1 MSTSYHDE
9 KGNPASKAEM
19 LAIMHS
25 LASTGHIREHLRIK
39 EEFDVIEA
47 TKDEST
53 VLISKETLTD
63 LLAKMLA
70 AGVHIP
76 QDVSALLEEEVV
88 IAPLDQEAKR
98 HLYESLDKRT
108 LANIV
113 EDMIIRTNNGYAD
126 MTDDIKTVL
135 MASDYNKEVV
145 YVAVETYGL
154 SYEDRVEIVNKY
166 VPNYFYLIANLEPD
180 RVFKENRKDFLSAL
194 RKLVAEERKTIE
206 HNYQVSEFLGT
217 LSKKA
222 ETEDELW
229 LAINSV
235 PYGLFGSSVSGHIA
249 ENPVITK
256 EQAIAILD
264 RDIATGGRNYWHVR
278 SQYSSMIRDRTGFDL
293 EKPIEDNNK
302 IKPIREEVPT
312 ELARELTALQESL
325 RQPARSDEDLI
336 EIEQSIQI
344 RMDIYESNF
353 VQLKK
358 ELKAARRLRGVDN
371 VEKIENHVNVR
382 RLENRMDD
390 AKKLLNQ
397 IEDLKSFRESLSKA
411 DINPTKDS

>member
-53 VLISKETLTD
+53 VLISKKTLTD

-70 AGVHIP
+70 AGVYIP
-76 QDVSALLEEEVV
+76 HDVSALLEAEVA
-88 IAPLDQEAKR
+88 IAPLDQEAKIR
-98 HLYESLDKRT
+98 LYESLDKRT

-126 MTDDIKTVL
+126 MTDDVKTVL

-166 VPNYFYLIANLEPD
+166 APNYFYLIANLEPD

-235 PYGLFGSSVSGHIA
+235 PYGLFGSSVSGRVA
-249 ENPVITK
+249 ENPIITK
-256 EQAIAILD
+256 EQVIAIMD
-264 RDIATGGRNYWHVR
+264 RDIAMGGRNYWHVR
-278 SQYSSMIRDRTGFDL
+278 SQYSSMIRDRTGFNFEEPL
-293 EKPIEDNNK
+293 EDNNK
-302 IKPIREEVPT
+302 IKPIREEIPIG
-312 ELARELTALQESL
+312 LARELTALQESL

-344 RMDIYESNF
+344 RMDIYEPNF

-358 ELKAARRLRGVDN
+358 ELKAARRLRGVNN
-371 VEKIENHVNVR
+371 VEKTENHVKVR

-397 IEDLKSFRESLSKA
+397 IEDLKSFRKSLSKA
-411 DINPTKDS
+411 DLDPTRDS